1 MGKFCLQYAFHS
13 SCIIKS
19 SLEQHPALQISDFR
33 LDSPHNPTTC
43 TYVCMLV
50 HVYMYTYI
58 KEGRDERERS
68 SIFFLQR
75 TLTNILGIQ

>member
-1 MGKFCLQYAFHS
+1 
-13 SCIIKS
+13 
-19 SLEQHPALQISDFR
+19 
-33 LDSPHNPTTC
+33 
-43 TYVCMLV
+43 VCMLV